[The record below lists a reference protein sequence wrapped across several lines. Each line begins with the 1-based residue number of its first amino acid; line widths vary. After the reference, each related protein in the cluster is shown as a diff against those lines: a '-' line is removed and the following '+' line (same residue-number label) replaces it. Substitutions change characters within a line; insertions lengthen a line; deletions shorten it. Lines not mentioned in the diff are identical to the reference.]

1 MRHIIPGFS
10 RILRVQLNGS
20 LAPWAA
26 YAEATHTY
34 KIYNYALKYVYIE
47 GLQLP
52 RNAASPQ
59 EPHALLKILL

>member
-20 LAPWAA
+20 LAPWVT

-34 KIYNYALKYVYIE
+34 KIYNYTLKYVYIE